1 MNVFEQKERQIR
13 WELDVNDK
21 LQELSEVPMMYQT
34 IVDSLSEIKSLL
46 LEKQKAPKDTILDNK
61 DFIKLMGISGRT
73 AQQWRDDGFIQFSQI
88 GNKIYY
94 RMSEIQRF
102 LNNNLKTSV

>member
-46 LEKQKAPKDTILDNK
+46 LEKQKAPEDTILDNK

-73 AQQWRDDGFIQFSQI
+73 AQQWRDDGLIQFSQI

>member
-1 MNVFEQKERQIR
+1 MNVFEQKERQVR
-13 WELDVNDK
+13 WELEVNDK
-21 LQELSEVPMMYQT
+21 LQELSVVPTMYQT

-46 LEKQKAPKDTILDNK
+46 LEKQKAPEDTILDNK